1 MPPVRGE
8 DEEERHDE
16 RRQDA
21 VEAHLL
27 RRELGAE
34 D

>member
-1 MPPVRGE
+1 MPPVRRE
-8 DEEERHDE
+8 DEEERHNE
-16 RRQDA
+16 RGQGS